1 MKPVA
6 LLRSVLFVNASLLAL
21 HLGATPLTPLPPQ
34 LTPVGAERAPST
46 DGRIPAWSGGLQPGQ
61 VSLAVNGT
69 PLDPYADEQPL
80 YTITAQNYS
89 RYREQL
95 TTGQVALLERYP
107 GSFRLPVYPSH
118 RSVAVPARVSE
129 WARHN
134 AASAHLVNDGNGVQG
149 FAGVLAFPLPR
160 NGLQVLWNHLTR
172 PRNGSYSLASDSITP
187 RRDGRFVMFSA
198 QQTFAR
204 PDVLPGGQASNVL
217 YYLSY
222 RMTAPSRLAGDA
234 LVLHETLDQ
243 VAQPRLSWLY
253 SSSQRRVRR
262 APAVAY
268 DNISPGTAGLRTAD
282 SRDMFN
288 GAPDLYHWTL
298 VGKKTLHVPYN
309 SYRLASPQLSYTA
322 LIGQG
327 HVNPQPTRYELHRVW
342 ELVGTLKPGAEHIY
356 ASRRYYLDE
365 DSWAIVEADFFDHQ
379 GRLWRTA
386 QAHSYYHV
394 TGQALV
400 NAMEVIYDLR
410 SGRYQLSGLTNEQP
424 KPFTFDL
431 RTSASYFSPGAL
443 RSQGLR

>member
-1 MKPVA
+1 MKPA
-6 LLRSVLFVNASLLAL
+6 DLLRYILLINASLLAL
-21 HLGATPLTPLPPQ
+21 HVGAAPLRAD
-34 LTPVGAERAPST
+34 LTPVGAERGASS
-46 DGRIPAWSGGLQPGQ
+46 DGRIPAWSGGLQAGQ

-80 YTITAQNYS
+80 YVITASNYTQ
-89 RYREQL
+89 YRDQL
-95 TTGQVALLERYP
+95 TAGQVALLKRYP
-107 GSFRLPVYPSH
+107 QSFRLPVYPSH
-118 RSVAVPARVSE
+118 RSVAVPSQVGE

-134 AASAHLVNDGNGVQG
+134 ALSARLVNDGNGVQG
-149 FAGVLAFPLPR
+149 FSGVLAFPRPD

-187 RRDGRFVMFSA
+187 RGDGRYATISL

-204 PDVLPGGQASNVL
+204 PDVLQDGQAGNVL

-234 LVLHETLDQ
+234 VVLHETLDQ

-262 APAVAY
+262 APALAY
-268 DNISPGTAGLRTAD
+268 DSITPGTAGLRTAD

-288 GAPDLYHWTL
+288 GAPDLYQWTL
-298 VGKKTLHVPYN
+298 VGKKALHIPYN
-309 SYRLASPQLSYTA
+309 SYRLASPLLGYAA
-322 LIGQG
+322 LIGPG

-342 ELVGTLKPGAEHIY
+342 EVVGTLKPGARHIY

-379 GRLWRTA
+379 GALWRTA

-400 NAMEVIYDLR
+400 NAMEAIYDLR
-410 SGRYQLSGLTNEQP
+410 TGRYQLSGLTNEQP
-424 KPFTFDL
+424 RPYTFDV

>member
-1 MKPVA
+1 MKSLA
-6 LLRSVLFVNASLLAL
+6 LLRCILLVHASLLAP
-21 HLGATPLTPLPPQ
+21 HLGATPMTEE
-34 LTPVGAERAPST
+34 LTPVGAERGPT
-46 DGRIPAWSGGLQPGQ
+46 RDGSVPAWTGGLQAGQ
-61 VSLAVNGT
+61 VSLSVNGT

-80 YTITAQNYS
+80 YVITAQNYQ
-89 RYREQL
+89 RYRQQL
-95 TTGQVALLERYP
+95 TDGQVALIERYP
-107 GSFRLPVYPSH
+107 QSFRLPVYPSH
-118 RSVAVPARVSE
+118 RSVAVSTQVAE

-134 AASAHLVNDGNGVQG
+134 ASSVHLTNDGNGLQG
-149 FAGVLAFPLPR
+149 FAGVLAFPQPS

-172 PRNGSYSLASDSITP
+172 PRNGSYSLASDSVTP
-187 RRDGRFVMFSA
+187 RGDGRFVTMSM

-204 PDVLPGGQASNVL
+204 PDVLAEGRTGNVL

-222 RMTAPSRLAGDA
+222 RLTAPSRLAGDA
-234 LVLHETLDQ
+234 VVLHETLDQ

-262 APAVAY
+262 APALAY
-268 DNISPGTAGLRTAD
+268 DSITPGTAGLRTAD

-288 GAPDLYHWTL
+288 GAPDLYEWTL

-309 SYRLASPQLSYTA
+309 SYRLASPLVGYAA
-322 LIGQG
+322 LVGPG
-327 HVNPQPTRYELHRVW
+327 HVTPQLTRYELHRVW
-342 ELVGTLKPGAEHIY
+342 ELVGTLKPGAKHIY

-365 DSWAIVEADFFDHQ
+365 DSWAIVEADFYDRQ
-379 GRLWRTA
+379 GKLWRTA

-394 TGQALV
+394 AGQSLV
-400 NAMEVIYDLR
+400 NAMEAIYDLR

-424 KPFTFDL
+424 RPFAFNV

>member
-1 MKPVA
+1 MKPVT
-6 LLRSVLFVNASLLAL
+6 LLRSFLLVCASLLAL
-21 HLGATPLTPLPPQ
+21 HLGATPLPPG
-34 LTPVGAERAPST
+34 LTPVGAELAASG
-46 DGRIPAWSGGLQPGQ
+46 DGRIPAWSGGLEAAQ
-61 VSLAVNGT
+61 VPLAANGT

-80 YTITAQNYS
+80 YVISAGNY
-89 RYREQL
+89 RHYREQL
-95 TTGQVALLERYP
+95 TAGQVALIQRYP
-107 GSFRLPVYPSH
+107 ESFRLPVYPSH
-118 RSVAVPARVSE
+118 RSVAVPSQVAE

-149 FAGVLAFPLPR
+149 FIGAVAFPTPG

-172 PRNGSYSLASDSITP
+172 PRNGSYVLASDSITP
-187 RRDGRFVMFSA
+187 RGDGRFSTISL
-198 QQTFAR
+198 QQAFAR
-204 PDVLPGGQASNVL
+204 PDALDDGQADAVL

-222 RMTAPSRLAGDA
+222 RLTAPSRQAGDA
-234 LVLHETLDQ
+234 VVLHETLDQ

-262 APAVAY
+262 IPALVY
-268 DNISPGTAGLRTAD
+268 DDITPGTASLRTAD

-288 GAPDLYHWTL
+288 GAPDLYQWTL
-298 VGKKTLHVPYN
+298 VGKKELHVPYN
-309 SYRLASPQLSYTA
+309 SYRLASPLLGYAA
-322 LIGQG
+322 LIGTG

-342 ELVGTLKPGAEHIY
+342 EVVGTLKPGAKHIY

-394 TGQALV
+394 TGQTLV
-400 NAMEVIYDLR
+400 NAMEAIYDLR
-410 SGRYQLSGLTNEQP
+410 SGRYQLSGLTNEQSRP
-424 KPFTFDL
+424 YAFDV
-431 RTSASYFSPGAL
+431 RTSASHFSPGAL

>member
-1 MKPVA
+1 MKPA
-6 LLRSVLFVNASLLAL
+6 DLLRCILLINASLLAL
-21 HLGATPLTPLPPQ
+21 HVGAAPLRAD
-34 LTPVGAERAPST
+34 LTPVGAERGASN
-46 DGRIPAWSGGLQPGQ
+46 DGRIPAWSGGLQAGQ

-80 YTITAQNYS
+80 YVITASNYTQ
-89 RYREQL
+89 YRDQL
-95 TTGQVALLERYP
+95 TAGQVALLKRYP
-107 GSFRLPVYPSH
+107 QSFRLPVYPSH
-118 RSVAVPARVSE
+118 RSVAVPSQVGE

-134 AASAHLVNDGNGVQG
+134 ALSARLVNDGNGVQG
-149 FAGVLAFPLPR
+149 FSGVLAFPRPD

-187 RRDGRFVMFSA
+187 RGDGRYATISL

-204 PDVLPGGQASNVL
+204 PDVLQDGQAGNVL

-234 LVLHETLDQ
+234 VVLHETLDQ

-262 APAVAY
+262 APALAY
-268 DNISPGTAGLRTAD
+268 DSITPGTAGLRTAD

-288 GAPDLYHWTL
+288 GAPDLYQWTL
-298 VGKKTLHVPYN
+298 VGKKALHIPYN
-309 SYRLASPQLSYTA
+309 SYRLASPLLGYAA
-322 LIGQG
+322 LIGPG

-342 ELVGTLKPGAEHIY
+342 EVVGTLKPGARHIY

-379 GRLWRTA
+379 GALWRTA

-400 NAMEVIYDLR
+400 NAMEAIYDLR
-410 SGRYQLSGLTNEQP
+410 TGRYQLSGLTNEQP
-424 KPFTFDL
+424 RPYTFDV

>member
-1 MKPVA
+1 MKPAA
-6 LLRSVLFVNASLLAL
+6 LLRCILLVNASLLAL
-21 HLGATPLTPLPPQ
+21 HAQAMPTPQ
-34 LTPVGAERAPST
+34 GLTPVGAERGPSS
-46 DGRIPAWSGGLQPGQ
+46 DGRIPAWDGGLRSGQ
-61 VSLAVNGT
+61 VSLAFNGT

-80 YTITAQNYS
+80 YIIGADNY
-89 RYREQL
+89 RQYRDQL
-95 TTGQVALLERYP
+95 TAGQVALIERYP
-107 GSFRLPVYPSH
+107 KSFRLPVYPSH
-118 RSVAVPARVSE
+118 RSVAVAPQVQA
-129 WARHN
+129 WAQRN
-134 AASAHLVNDGNGVQG
+134 AASARLANDGNGLTG
-149 FAGVLAFPLPR
+149 FAGVLAFPYPG

-172 PRNGSYSLASDSITP
+172 PRNASYSLVSDSITP
-187 RRDGRFVMFSA
+187 RGDGRYATMSF

-204 PDVLPGGQASNVL
+204 PDVLRDGDPSTVL

-234 LVLHETLDQ
+234 VVLHETLDQ

-262 APAVAY
+262 APALAY
-268 DNISPGTAGLRTAD
+268 DSITPGTAGLRTAD

-288 GAPDLYHWTL
+288 GAPDLYQWTL

-309 SYRLASPQLSYTA
+309 SYRLASPLLGYAA
-322 LIGQG
+322 LIGPG
-327 HVNPQPTRYELHRVW
+327 HVRPQATRYELHRVW
-342 ELVGTLKPGAEHIY
+342 EVVGTLKPGAKHIY

-365 DSWAIVEADFFDHQ
+365 DSWAIVEADFFDQQ

-400 NAMEVIYDLR
+400 NAMEAIYDLR
-410 SGRYQLSGLTNEQP
+410 TGRYQLSGLTNEQP
-424 KPFTFDL
+424 KPYTFDL
-431 RTSASYFSPGAL
+431 VTSASHFSPGAL

>member
-6 LLRSVLFVNASLLAL
+6 LLRCILLVNASLLTL
-21 HLGATPLTPLPPQ
+21 HVAAKPLHAE
-34 LTPVGAERAPST
+34 LTPVGAEWGPSS
-46 DGRIPAWSGGLQPGQ
+46 DGRIPAWSGGLQAGQ

-80 YTITAQNYS
+80 YVISANNYTQ
-89 RYREQL
+89 YREQL
-95 TTGQVALLERYP
+95 TAGQVALLQRYP
-107 GSFRLPVYPSH
+107 NSFRLPVYPSH
-118 RSVAVPARVSE
+118 RSVAVPQPVSE

-134 AASAHLVNDGNGVQG
+134 ARSAQLVNDGNGVQG
-149 FAGVLAFPLPR
+149 FAGVLAFPKPS

-172 PRNGSYSLASDSITP
+172 PRNASYSLASDSITP
-187 RRDGRFVMFSA
+187 RGDGRFATMSL

-204 PDVLPGGQASNVL
+204 PDVLEDGQTGNVL

-234 LVLHETLDQ
+234 VVLHETLDQ

-262 APAVAY
+262 APALAY
-268 DNISPGTAGLRTAD
+268 DSITPGTAGLRTAD

-288 GAPDLYHWTL
+288 GAPDLYQWTL
-298 VGKKTLHVPYN
+298 VGKKVLHVPYN
-309 SYRLASPQLSYTA
+309 SYRLASPVLGYAA
-322 LIGQG
+322 LIGPG
-327 HVNPQPTRYELHRVW
+327 HVNPHPTRYELHRVW
-342 ELVGTLKPGAEHIY
+342 EVVGTLKPGARHIY

-379 GRLWRTA
+379 GQLWRTA

-400 NAMEVIYDLR
+400 NAMEAIYDLR
-410 SGRYQLSGLTNEQP
+410 TGRYQLSGLTNQQP
-424 KPFTFDL
+424 RPYAFDV

>member
-6 LLRSVLFVNASLLAL
+6 LLRSILLINASLLAL
-21 HLGATPLTPLPPQ
+21 HVGASPLLPD
-34 LTPVGAERAPST
+34 LTPVGAERGASS
-46 DGRIPAWSGGLQPGQ
+46 DGRIPAWRGGLQAGQ
-61 VSLAVNGT
+61 VPLAVNGT

-80 YTITAQNYS
+80 YVITAQNYGQ
-89 RYREQL
+89 YREQL
-95 TTGQVALLERYP
+95 TAGQVALIQRYP
-107 GSFRLPVYPSH
+107 KTFRLPVYPSH
-118 RSVAVPARVSE
+118 RSVAVPPQVAE

-134 AASAHLVNDGNGVQG
+134 AASARLVNDGNGVQG
-149 FAGVLAFPLPR
+149 FTGVLAFPRPD

-172 PRNGSYSLASDSITP
+172 PRNGSFSLASDSITP
-187 RRDGRFVMFSA
+187 RGDGRFATISL

-204 PDVLPGGQASNVL
+204 PDVLDDGQTGNVL

-234 LVLHETLDQ
+234 VVLHETLDQ

-262 APAVAY
+262 APALAY
-268 DNISPGTAGLRTAD
+268 DSITPGTAGLRTAD

-288 GAPDLYHWTL
+288 GAPDLYQWTL
-298 VGKKTLHVPYN
+298 VGKKALHVPYN
-309 SYRLASPQLSYTA
+309 SYRLASPLLGYAA
-322 LIGQG
+322 LIGPG

-342 ELVGTLKPGAEHIY
+342 EVVGTLKPGAKHIY

-379 GRLWRTA
+379 GQLWRTA

-400 NAMEVIYDLR
+400 NAMEAIYDLR
-410 SGRYQLSGLTNEQP
+410 SGRYQLSSLTNEQP
-424 KPFTFDL
+424 RPYAFDV

>member
-1 MKPVA
+1 MEPVA
-6 LLRSVLFVNASLLAL
+6 LLRSILLVNASLLAL
-21 HLGATPLTPLPPQ
+21 HLGATPLLPD
-34 LTPVGAERAPST
+34 LTPVGAERQPSS
-46 DGRIPAWSGGLQPGQ
+46 DGRIPAWSGGLQAGQ

-80 YTITAQNYS
+80 YVITAKNYPQ
-89 RYREQL
+89 YREQL
-95 TTGQVALLERYP
+95 TAGQVALLQRFP
-107 GSFRLPVYPSH
+107 QTFSLPVYPSH
-118 RSVAVPARVSE
+118 RSVAVPPEVSR
-129 WARHN
+129 WARRN
-134 AASAHLVNDGNGVQG
+134 AATARLVNDGNGVQG
-149 FAGVLAFPLPR
+149 FTGVLAFPRPE

-172 PRNGSYSLASDSITP
+172 PRNGSYSQASDSITP
-187 RRDGRFVMFSA
+187 RGDGRFALMSL

-204 PDVLPGGQASNVL
+204 PDVLQDGQAGNVL

-234 LVLHETLDQ
+234 VVLHETLDQ

-262 APAVAY
+262 APALAY
-268 DNISPGTAGLRTAD
+268 DSITPGTAGLRTAD

-288 GAPDLYHWTL
+288 GAPDLYQWTL
-298 VGKKTLHVPYN
+298 VGKKALHVPYN
-309 SYRLASPQLSYTA
+309 SYRLASPLLGYAA
-322 LIGQG
+322 LIGPG

-342 ELVGTLKPGAEHIY
+342 EVVGTLKPGARHLY

-379 GRLWRTA
+379 GKLWRTA

-394 TGQALV
+394 TGQTLV
-400 NAMEVIYDLR
+400 NAMEAIYDLR
-410 SGRYQLSGLTNEQP
+410 SGSYQLSGLTNEQP
-424 KPFTFDL
+424 RPYTFGV

>member
-6 LLRSVLFVNASLLAL
+6 LLRSILLVTASLLAA
-21 HLGATPLTPLPPQ
+21 HVEAKPLLQ
-34 LTPVGAERAPST
+34 DLTPVGADRGPSG
-46 DGRIPAWSGGLQPGQ
+46 DGRIPTWNGGLQAGQ
-61 VSLAVNGT
+61 VSLAINGT

-80 YTITAQNYS
+80 YVITASNYS
-89 RYREQL
+89 QYREQL
-95 TTGQVALLERYP
+95 TAGQVALLQRYP
-107 GSFRLPVYPSH
+107 KSFRLPVYPSH
-118 RSVAVPARVSE
+118 RSVAVPAQVGE

-134 AASAHLVNDGNGVQG
+134 ATSARLVNDGNGVEG
-149 FAGVLAFPLPR
+149 FAGVVAFPRPD

-187 RRDGRFVMFSA
+187 RGDGRFMMMSL
-198 QQTFAR
+198 QQNFAR
-204 PDVLPGGQASNVL
+204 PDVLGDGQTGNVL

-234 LVLHETLDQ
+234 VVLHETLDQ

-262 APAVAY
+262 APALAY
-268 DNISPGTAGLRTAD
+268 DSITPGTAGLRTAD

-288 GAPDLYHWTL
+288 GAPDLYQWTL
-298 VGKKTLHVPYN
+298 VGKKALHVPYN
-309 SYRLASPQLSYTA
+309 SYRLASPLLGYSA
-322 LIGQG
+322 LVGPG
-327 HVNPQPTRYELHRVW
+327 HVNPQSTRYELHRVW
-342 ELVGTLKPGAEHIY
+342 EVVGTLKPGAKHIY
-356 ASRRYYLDE
+356 GSRRYYLDE

-379 GRLWRTA
+379 GKLWRTA

-400 NAMEVIYDLR
+400 NAMEAIYDLR

-424 KPFTFDL
+424 RPYAFDV

>member
-6 LLRSVLFVNASLLAL
+6 LLRSILLVNASLLAL
-21 HLGATPLTPLPPQ
+21 HVGATPLLQ
-34 LTPVGAERAPST
+34 DLTPVGADRGPSS
-46 DGRIPAWSGGLQPGQ
+46 DGRIPAWNGGLQAGQ

-80 YTITAQNYS
+80 YVITASNFSQ
-89 RYREQL
+89 YREQL
-95 TTGQVALLERYP
+95 TAGQVALLQRYP
-107 GSFRLPVYPSH
+107 TSFRLPVYPSH
-118 RSVAVPARVSE
+118 RSVAVPPQVGE

-134 AASAHLVNDGNGVQG
+134 AASARLVNDGNGVEG
-149 FAGVLAFPLPR
+149 FAGVVAFPRPS

-172 PRNGSYSLASDSITP
+172 PRNGSYSLDSDSITP
-187 RRDGRFVMFSA
+187 RGDGRFMMMSL
-198 QQTFAR
+198 QQSFAR
-204 PDVLPGGQASNVL
+204 PDALHDGQTGNVL

-222 RMTAPSRLAGDA
+222 RMTAPSRLVGDA
-234 LVLHETLDQ
+234 VVLHETLDQ

-262 APAVAY
+262 APALAY
-268 DNISPGTAGLRTAD
+268 DSITPGTAGLRTAD

-288 GAPDLYHWTL
+288 GAPDLYEWTL
-298 VGKKTLHVPYN
+298 LGKKVLHVPYN
-309 SYRLASPQLSYTA
+309 SYRLASPLLGYAA
-322 LIGQG
+322 LVGPG
-327 HVNPQPTRYELHRVW
+327 HVNPKPTRYELHRVW
-342 ELVGTLKPGAEHIY
+342 EVVGTLKPGVKHLY

-379 GRLWRTA
+379 GKLWRTA

-400 NAMEVIYDLR
+400 NAMEAIYDLR

-424 KPFTFDL
+424 RPYAFDV
-431 RTSASYFSPGAL
+431 RTSASFFSPGAL

>member
-6 LLRSVLFVNASLLAL
+6 LLRSILLINVSLLAL
-21 HLGATPLTPLPPQ
+21 HVAATPLLPD
-34 LTPVGAERAPST
+34 LTPVGAERAASS
-46 DGRIPAWSGGLQPGQ
+46 DGRIPAWRGGLQAGQ
-61 VSLAVNGT
+61 VSLAINGT

-80 YTITAQNYS
+80 YVIKAQNYGQ
-89 RYREQL
+89 YREQL
-95 TTGQVALLERYP
+95 TAGQVALIQRYP
-107 GSFRLPVYPSH
+107 NTFRLPVYPSH
-118 RSVAVPARVSE
+118 RSVAVPPQVGE

-149 FAGVLAFPLPR
+149 FTGVLAFPRPD
-160 NGLQVLWNHLTR
+160 NGLEVLWNHLTR
-172 PRNGSYSLASDSITP
+172 PRNGSFSLASDSITP
-187 RRDGRFVMFSA
+187 RGDGRFATMSL

-204 PDVLPGGQASNVL
+204 PDVLDDGQTGNVL

-234 LVLHETLDQ
+234 VVLHETLDQ

-262 APAVAY
+262 APALAY
-268 DNISPGTAGLRTAD
+268 DSITPGTAGLRTAD

-288 GAPDLYHWTL
+288 GAPDLYQWTL
-298 VGKKTLHVPYN
+298 VGKKALHVPYN
-309 SYRLASPQLSYTA
+309 SYRLASPLLGYAA
-322 LIGQG
+322 LIGPG

-342 ELVGTLKPGAEHIY
+342 EVVGTLKPGAKHIY

-365 DSWAIVEADFFDHQ
+365 DSWAIVEADFFDQQ
-379 GRLWRTA
+379 GQLWRTA

-400 NAMEVIYDLR
+400 NAMEAIYDLR

-424 KPFTFDL
+424 RPYAFDV

>member
-1 MKPVA
+1 MKPFA
-6 LLRSVLFVNASLLAL
+6 LLRSILLVNASLLAL
-21 HLGATPLTPLPPQ
+21 HVGAEPLPAY
-34 LTPVGAERAPST
+34 LTPVGAERGPSS
-46 DGRIPAWSGGLQPGQ
+46 DGRIPGWNGGLRAEQ

-80 YTITAQNYS
+80 YVINAQNYKQ
-89 RYREQL
+89 YQAQL
-95 TTGQVALLERYP
+95 TAGQMALIQRYP
-107 GSFRLPVYPSH
+107 QSFYLPVYPSH
-118 RSVAVPARVSE
+118 RSVAVPPQVGE
-129 WARHN
+129 WARRN
-134 AASAHLVNDGNGVQG
+134 AASARLVNGGNGVQG
-149 FAGVLAFPLPR
+149 FAGVLAFPQPG

-172 PRNGSYSLASDSITP
+172 PRNGSFSLASDSITP
-187 RRDGRFVMFSA
+187 RPDGRFATMSL

-204 PDVLPGGQASNVL
+204 PDVLDDGEPGTVL

-234 LVLHETLDQ
+234 VVLHETLDQ

-262 APAVAY
+262 APALAY
-268 DNISPGTAGLRTAD
+268 DSITPGSAGLRTAD

-288 GAPDLYHWTL
+288 GAPDLYQWTL
-298 VGKKTLHVPYN
+298 VGKKALHVPYN
-309 SYRLASPQLSYTA
+309 SYRLASPLLGYA
-322 LIGQG
+322 ELIGPG

-342 ELVGTLKPGAEHIY
+342 EVVGTLKPGAEHIY

-365 DSWAIVEADFFDHQ
+365 DSWAIVEADFFDRQ
-379 GRLWRTA
+379 GQLWRTA

-400 NAMEVIYDLR
+400 NAMEAIYDLR

-424 KPFTFDL
+424 RPYAFDV

>member
-1 MKPVA
+1 MKPFA
-6 LLRSVLFVNASLLAL
+6 LLRSFLFVNASLLSL
-21 HLGATPLTPLPPQ
+21 YLGATPLPAD
-34 LTPVGAERAPST
+34 LTPVGAERGPSS
-46 DGRIPAWSGGLQPGQ
+46 DGRIPAWNGGLQAGQ

-80 YTITAQNYS
+80 YVITANNYTQ
-89 RYREQL
+89 YREQL
-95 TTGQVALLERYP
+95 TAGQVALMQRYP
-107 GSFRLPVYPSH
+107 QSFRLPVYPSH
-118 RSVAVPARVSE
+118 RSVAVPPPVGE

-134 AASAHLVNDGNGVQG
+134 AASARLVNDGNGVEG
-149 FAGVLAFPLPR
+149 FAGVVAFPKPE

-187 RRDGRFVMFSA
+187 RGDGRFATMSL
-198 QQTFAR
+198 QQNFAR
-204 PDVLPGGQASNVL
+204 PDVLEGGQAGNVL

-234 LVLHETLDQ
+234 VVLHETLDQ

-262 APAVAY
+262 APALAY
-268 DNISPGTAGLRTAD
+268 DSITPGTAGLRTAD

-288 GAPDLYHWTL
+288 GAPDLYQWTL
-298 VGKKTLHVPYN
+298 VGKKALHVPYN
-309 SYRLASPQLSYTA
+309 SYRLASPVLGYAA
-322 LIGQG
+322 LVGPG

-342 ELVGTLKPGAEHIY
+342 EVVGTLKPGAKHLY

-365 DSWAIVEADFFDHQ
+365 DSWAILEADFFDHKGQ
-379 GRLWRTA
+379 LWRTA

-400 NAMEVIYDLR
+400 NAMEAIYDLR

-424 KPFTFDL
+424 RPYAFDV